1 MELVWYSIIW
11 KLSGILKKYIN
22 EIGIKKNIQSSIFM
36 NYYKQTNNQVIKM
49 VLFSYASG
57 RI

>member
-1 MELVWYSIIW
+1 MELVWYIIIW
-11 KLSGILKKYIN
+11 KLSGILKKYMN

-36 NYYKQTNNQVIKM
+36 NYYKQTNNQIIKM

>member
-1 MELVWYSIIW
+1 MELVWYIIIW
-11 KLSGILKKYIN
+11 KLSGILNKYMN
-22 EIGIKKNIQSSIFM
+22 EISIKKNIQSSICM
-36 NYYKQTNNQVIKM
+36 NYYKQTNNQSIKM

>member
-1 MELVWYSIIW
+1 MELVWYIIIW
-11 KLSGILKKYIN
+11 KLSGILNKYMN
-22 EIGIKKNIQSSIFM
+22 EISIKKNIQSSIFM
-36 NYYKQTNNQVIKM
+36 NYYKQTNNQSIKM